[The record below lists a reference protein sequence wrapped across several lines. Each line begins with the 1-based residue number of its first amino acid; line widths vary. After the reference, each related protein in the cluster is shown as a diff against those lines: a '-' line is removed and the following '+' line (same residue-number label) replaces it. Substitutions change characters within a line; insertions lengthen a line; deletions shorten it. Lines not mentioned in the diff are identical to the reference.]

1 MPTAAKLVAA
11 LVFALVAA
19 MALQAYLPLLHRPDG
34 TVYTM
39 PTSDAVSYAVAVG
52 LGLVIGWLVMGNNVG
67 RSWGEAI
74 SLGWGTVIALM
85 ICALLALS
93 VSLMIQRSMR
103 MLYKGPM
110 EALLGVFDLM
120 LNYGLVM
127 LDLKFLALLAL
138 GGAVGGVLAEFAGR
152 RWP

>member
-11 LVFALVAA
+11 VVFALVAA
-19 MALQAYLPLLHRPDG
+19 MALQAYLPLLNRPDG

-39 PTSDAVSYAVAVG
+39 PTSDGIAYAVAVG
-52 LGLVIGWLVMGNNVG
+52 LGLVIGWLVMGNSVG

-85 ICALLALS
+85 IAALLALS
-93 VSLMIQRSMR
+93 VTLMIQRSMR

-120 LNYGLVM
+120 LKYGLVM
-127 LDLKFLALLAL
+127 LDLHFLGLLAL
-138 GGAVGGVLAEFAGR
+138 GGAVGGILAEFAGR
-152 RWP
+152 RWS